1 MDRRRG
7 KNKVAAQNCRKRK
20 LMTIDDLQKQVSEE
34 LARRASLKKQ
44 QEELIQNK
52 ENKLEHANFFI
63 KKLKTIKNEVVK
75 CAEHGDYTDEC
86 FVTRS
91 CEMQFCVST

>member
-1 MDRRRG
+1 
-7 KNKVAAQNCRKRK
+7 
-20 LMTIDDLQKQVSEE
+20 MTEVCSKVSEE

-75 CAEHGDYTDEC
+75 CAGEKEVQYKE
-86 FVTRS
+86 
-91 CEMQFCVST
+91 FCLSLISQSTETTQTSVL